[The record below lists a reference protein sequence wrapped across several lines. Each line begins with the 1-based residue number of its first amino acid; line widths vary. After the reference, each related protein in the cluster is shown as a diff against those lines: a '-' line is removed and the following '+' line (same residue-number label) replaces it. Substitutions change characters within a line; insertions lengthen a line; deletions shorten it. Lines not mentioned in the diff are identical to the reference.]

1 MWVIGEPDTA
11 LDLGKQ
17 VPEDVTLRAHEGGW
31 AKEEAVAFFP
41 PPLLGC
47 RIGKPLRR
55 GQARSPGGGPKA
67 LVRAVGRLDG
77 AMRRPRLASLEGRRF
92 PWSAGLCG
100 CRDSQKHPQKGE
112 ENRNWQPRTMPGRG
126 QCRRARP

>member
-1 MWVIGEPDTA
+1 MSSAFTGLLGFVWVVGEPDTA
-11 LDLGKQ
+11 PDLGKQ
-17 VPEDVTLRAHEGGW
+17 VPEDITSRAHEGGW
-31 AKEEAVAFFP
+31 PRRKGSHSSHL
-41 PPLLGC
+41 PLLGC
-47 RIGKPLRR
+47 RTGKPRRR

-77 AMRRPRLASLEGRRF
+77 TMRRPRLASLEGTRF

-112 ENRNWQPRTMPGRG
+112 ENPKIP
-126 QCRRARP
+126 